1 MAFLIHLVCLLARH
15 RFLVLPAFL
24 LLAISGGGVSGR
36 HKTGWRWL
44 AGSLAFANFFG
55 SPVLGAWLLYR
66 VGETASAQVTG
77 TFATWVN
84 INDRDVVGYDV
95 LIRQAD
101 GKVISTR
108 FEDDEFTL
116 FPPQNFA
123 YPQPDETFGVR
134 YLPGYPR
141 DFVILT
147 DDTSVWTHRQ
157 HCYRLSERLTTAR
170 QRFAFA
176 RGAASFRAD
185 YVSTIDG
192 YLAAGCAENAE
203 VGDSYRKD
211 RAWALSGVVDPAQ

>member
-123 YPQPDETFGVR
+123 
-134 YLPGYPR
+134 LP
-141 DFVILT
+141 
-147 DDTSVWTHRQ
+147 
-157 HCYRLSERLTTAR
+157 
-170 QRFAFA
+170 
-176 RGAASFRAD
+176 
-185 YVSTIDG
+185 
-192 YLAAGCAENAE
+192 AAGRN
-203 VGDSYRKD
+203 VR
-211 RAWALSGVVDPAQ
+211 RALSARLPPRFRHPHRRHQRLGAPGSTATGSVSA